1 MPCSLGQTSNE
12 RRHRLVPIPD
22 QPQPRCP
29 ASVSSAL
36 VNGVQ
41 RRRPSPGG
49 EERVGRTDRLLT
61 LAEVAAELGLSHE
74 TVYRLVRSGQL
85 PGLKVGTQW
94 RFDRAQLRAYLRSV
108 SSAAAA
114 PAPLTETQRPA
125 IIAVANHKGGVGKT
139 TTTANLGAALAAA
152 ERVLLVDCD
161 PQASLSVSFGALA
174 RDDGPRLGDAL
185 TGRAPVETCLR
196 LAVQPNIDLLP
207 ASLDLEIDE
216 QSLSLRQLGR
226 ELALRE
232 TLAPLVEAGRYA
244 YILLDCPPRLTL
256 LTTAALVAADWVLV
270 PVKADFLGIAG
281 MDNLLRLVE
290 QVRAR
295 VNPPL
300 AVLGILA
307 TFYDS
312 RTVLARQVLDQLA
325 LLAEGRLFT
334 TRIRTAI
341 RAAEAPAYGVP
352 VLVHDP
358 EAEISR
364 AYRELAQEVRH
375 RVAQTV
381 ASPAR

>member
-1 MPCSLGQTSNE
+1 M
-12 RRHRLVPIPD
+12 
-22 QPQPRCP
+22 
-29 ASVSSAL
+29 
-36 VNGVQ
+36 
-41 RRRPSPGG
+41 
-49 EERVGRTDRLLT
+49 GRTDRLLT

-94 RFDRAQLRAYLRSV
+94 RFDRAQLRAYLLSV

-114 PAPLTETQRPA
+114 PAPLTETRAPA

-139 TTTANLGAALAAA
+139 TTTANLGAALAATD
-152 ERVLLVDCD
+152 RVLLVDCD

-185 TGRAPVETCLR
+185 TGRAPVEACLR
-196 LAVQPNIDLLP
+196 AAVQPNIDLLP

-216 QSLSLRQLGR
+216 QTLSLRQLGR

-295 VNPPL
+295 VNPRL

-325 LLAEGRLFT
+325 MLAEGRLFT

-364 AYRELAQEVRH
+364 AFRELAQEVRC

>member
-1 MPCSLGQTSNE
+1 VA
-12 RRHRLVPIPD
+12 R
-22 QPQPRCP
+22 
-29 ASVSSAL
+29 A
-36 VNGVQ
+36 
-41 RRRPSPGG
+41 
-49 EERVGRTDRLLT
+49 DRLLS

-74 TVYRLVRSGQL
+74 TVYRLVRAGQL

-94 RFDRAQLRAYLRSV
+94 RFDRAQLRTYLHSV
-108 SSAAAA
+108 SSALTPPSA
-114 PAPLTETQRPA
+114 PPAVATRETA
-125 IIAVANHKGGVGKT
+125 VIAVANHKGGVGKT
-139 TTTANLGAALAAA
+139 TTTANLGAALATD

-161 PQASLSVSFGALA
+161 PQASLSVSFGALSA
-174 RDDGPRLGDAL
+174 RDGPRLGDAL
-185 TGRAPVETCLR
+185 TGRAPVAACLR
-196 LAVQPNIDLLP
+196 AEVQPNIDLLP

-216 QSLSLRQLGR
+216 QSLALRQLGR
-226 ELALRE
+226 ELTLRE
-232 TLAPLVEAGRYA
+232 TLAPLAESGRYA

-256 LTTAALVAADWVLV
+256 LTTAALVAAQWVLV

-295 VNPPL
+295 VNPRL

-307 TFYDS
+307 TFFDG

-325 LLAEGRLFT
+325 GLADGRLFA

-364 AYRELAQEVRH
+364 AFRDLAQEVRD
-375 RVAQTV
+375 RVVQGA
-381 ASPAR
+381 ALAAR

>member
-1 MPCSLGQTSNE
+1 
-12 RRHRLVPIPD
+12 
-22 QPQPRCP
+22 
-29 ASVSSAL
+29 VS
-36 VNGVQ
+36 
-41 RRRPSPGG
+41 
-49 EERVGRTDRLLT
+49 RTDRLLT

-74 TVYRLVRSGQL
+74 TVYRLVRAGQL

-94 RFDRAQLRAYLRSV
+94 RFDRAQLRAYLHSV
-108 SSAAAA
+108 SSAVPIGNGSAA
-114 PAPLTETQRPA
+114 PPTPA
-125 IIAVANHKGGVGKT
+125 AVIAIANHKGGVGKT
-139 TTTANLGAALAAA
+139 TTTANLGAALAADQ
-152 ERVLLVDCD
+152 RVLLVDCD

-185 TGRAPVETCLR
+185 TGRAPVEQCLR
-196 LAVQPNIDLLP
+196 RDVQPNVDLLP

-216 QSLSLRQLGR
+216 QSLVLRQLGR
-226 ELALRE
+226 ELTLRE
-232 TLAPLVEAGRYA
+232 TLAPLVAGGRYA
-244 YILLDCPPRLTL
+244 TILLDCPPRLTL
-256 LTTAALVAADWVLV
+256 LTTAALVAAGWVLV

-281 MDNLLRLVE
+281 MDNLLRLVD

-295 VNPPL
+295 VNPAL

-312 RTVLARQVLDQLA
+312 RTVLGRQVLEQLA
-325 LLAEGRLFT
+325 TLADGRLFT

-364 AYRELAQEVRH
+364 AYRELAQEVRS
-375 RVAQTV
+375 RVAESAV